1 MGMYGANYDTEGGRG
16 GGFVHGE
23 VKGGAKVRE
32 SQGKGVEKYGLQC
45 MGWEAA
51 CMGVAGLIT
60 VVWRM
65 TIVKGAGKGV

>member
-16 GGFVHGE
+16 GVFVHEE

-32 SQGKGVEKYGLQC
+32 SQGKGVEKC